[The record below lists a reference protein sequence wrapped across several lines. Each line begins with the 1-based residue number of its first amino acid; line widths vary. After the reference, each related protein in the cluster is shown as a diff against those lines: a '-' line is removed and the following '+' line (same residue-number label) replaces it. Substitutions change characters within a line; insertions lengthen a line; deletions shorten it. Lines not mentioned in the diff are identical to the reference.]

1 MAETNPR
8 VCGRRSRLFVD
19 ALVESP
25 QALPPILELYNKI
38 VALKAKPAPV
48 LHDAQAF
55 PGSIEIGID
64 QSCNSPIDR
73 WPLIHRFHGTL
84 WAQF

>member
-1 MAETNPR
+1 M
-8 VCGRRSRLFVD
+8 
-19 ALVESP
+19 
-25 QALPPILELYNKI
+25 PPILESYNKI

-64 QSCNSPIDR
+64 QSCHPWINQSQ
-73 WPLIHRFHGTL
+73 WQLTHRFHGTL
-84 WAQF
+84 WGEYFGTTWRTVVPTAP